1 MRRRGKGGRKRLGSK
16 RRRSTMRACYGA
28 VDCSMV
34 TTVKIGSSLKHASIQ
49 SALEGESPYG
59 S

>member
-1 MRRRGKGGRKRLGSK
+1 MRRGKGGRKRLGSK
-16 RRRSTMRACYGA
+16 RRRRSTMRACYGA

-49 SALEGESPYG
+49 VP
-59 S
+59 